1 MKLQQS
7 DEMKTGKHHRL
18 PKPDLPAS
26 GAVDASLPVGGV
38 LIEETE
44 TNFEQAPIIFLSLV
58 IGLGVLL
65 LIFYITIIWLARRST
80 GKWPTEGE
88 IKWQRRIEAIREMQ
102 FE

>member
-7 DEMKTGKHHRL
+7 DEMKRGKHHRL

-44 TNFEQAPIIFLSLV
+44 TNFGMVQNHDQAPLQLNEQ
-58 IGLGVLL
+58 
-65 LIFYITIIWLARRST
+65 
-80 GKWPTEGE
+80 KE
-88 IKWQRRIEAIREMQ
+88 
-102 FE
+102 